1 MMCKTSVLR
10 FGGYFCASFLVMMA
24 GASGGLHA
32 WGAVEPGGTSGG
44 AGAPA
49 EATPSVPSG
58 EIVVPEG
65 TPEAILEF
73 AENLASQAAPS
84 TPEAMLAFRKNQARA
99 FLVAGDKV
107 IAQAGNDVPLLDRAL
122 QLKFRGLLMLIQLG
136 ESDARDMVPAM
147 GKQLVELAEKVLHSQ
162 PAPQKEAAQTA
173 VQWALMGP
181 RLAGPEV
188 LPHVAKLPER
198 LEALGFQELALAA
211 KGGILAFRMRARTEE
226 EKEAVAKEVKAYL
239 DQVLDILKRNGVPK
253 DAGEIAPAVGI
264 LQQLEHSGLGIPAG
278 EYCQNFGTILS
289 KSADPAVA
297 ELGRQLEGMG
307 RRLGLIGKKMELAG
321 KTFDGKDFDW
331 SQYRGKVV
339 LVDFF
344 ATWCG
349 PCRAEMPNVKANYER
364 YHNKGFEVVG
374 ISLDQDRSAL
384 QEYIEQEKI
393 PWTIIH
399 VPEPNVEGPAD
410 PARYYGIVAVPT
422 VMLVDKDGTV
432 LSFDVRGEKLGQ
444 KLQELLGPPE
454 TPPPPGASGQGAE
467 KSAPSAQKGS

>member
-1 MMCKTSVLR
+1 MMPCRPLLR
-10 FGGYFCASFLVMMA
+10 PSGCVCVSFLLIVA
-24 GASGGLHA
+24 GTIGGPYA
-32 WGAVEPGGTSGG
+32 RGAAEPGPAPGG
-44 AGAPA
+44 AGGSTEAAPA
-49 EATPSVPSG
+49 APSG

-65 TPEAILEF
+65 TPEAILQF
-73 AENLASQAAPS
+73 AENLARQAAPS
-84 TPEAMLAFRKNQARA
+84 NPEAMLAFRKKQARA

-107 IAQAGNDVPLLDRAL
+107 IAQAGNDVGLLDRAL
-122 QLKFRGLLMLIQLG
+122 QLKFRGLLMLMQLG
-136 ESDARDMVPAM
+136 EGDARDLVPAM
-147 GKQLVELAEKVLHSQ
+147 GKQLVELAEKVLQSQ

-188 LPHVAKLPER
+188 LPRVAKLPEK
-198 LEALGFQELALAA
+198 LEALGFKELALAA
-211 KGGILAFRMRARTEE
+211 RGGVLALRIRARTAE

-239 DQVLDILKRNGVPK
+239 DQVLDMLKRDGLPK
-253 DAGEIAPAVGI
+253 DAAEIAPTVDI
-264 LQQLEHSGLGIPAG
+264 LQHLEHSGLEIPAG
-278 EYCQNFGTILS
+278 EYCQNFGAILA
-289 KSADPAVA
+289 KSSDPTVA

-307 RRLGLIGKKMELAG
+307 RRLGLLGKKMELAG

-349 PCRAEMPNVKANYER
+349 PCRAEMPNIKANYER
-364 YHNKGFEVVG
+364 YHSKGFDVVG
-374 ISLDQDRSAL
+374 ISVDEDRSAL

-399 VPEPNVEGPAD
+399 VREPNVEGPAD
-410 PARYYGIVAVPT
+410 PARYYGVVAIPT
-422 VMLVDKDGTV
+422 VILVDKDGTV
-432 LSFDVRGEKLGQ
+432 LSFDVRGEELGK

-454 TPPPPGASGQGAE
+454 TSPPSTAPSQGAE
-467 KSAPSAQKGS
+467 KPATSSPKGS